1 MTCGNKKSDN
11 LGKNLFSEVIFCKD
25 WHLLKLIQYCCF
37 HILPFLSVTPF
48 RIITIVLLFDTVCL
62 RYTAE
67 KVTNTQGD
75 FRFYI
80 FSNQSIFLSL
90 CRIQSFHFIFKNVSN
105 IQSSSNKV
113 SNTRSFSKKISCSR
127 SYPKNVYN
135 LWSFLNKVLNDNSQS

>member
-1 MTCGNKKSDN
+1 MRPQSFCAFPKANNHFCMYSSKKNATDKK
-11 LGKNLFSEVIFCKD
+11 G
-25 WHLLKLIQYCCF
+25 
-37 HILPFLSVTPF
+37 ILPFLSVTPF